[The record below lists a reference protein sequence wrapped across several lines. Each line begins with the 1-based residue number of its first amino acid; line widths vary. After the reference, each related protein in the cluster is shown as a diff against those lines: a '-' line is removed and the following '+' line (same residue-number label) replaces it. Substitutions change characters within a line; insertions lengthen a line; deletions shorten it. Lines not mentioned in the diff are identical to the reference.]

1 MSEKNVIGRNFEIS
15 QLKETLASKE
25 SELVV
30 VYGRRRVGKTFL
42 VNEFFDNHFDFKLT
56 GVFNESTKVQ
66 LGRFAAAMDE
76 YSGIHSEPPED
87 WFKAFDALKAY
98 LKSLHKK
105 RKIVFIDEMPW
116 LDTTKSDFVPAL
128 ESFWNGWAAAQRNI
142 VLIACGSATS
152 WITDKLLGD
161 RGGLFNRSSV
171 RLFVRPF
178 TLHEV
183 ELYLKSKGIDWTRY
197 DIAECYMIMGGIP
210 FYLKQLNA
218 KLSFTQNIDNM
229 FFRNNAVLWDEFEH
243 LYHSLFKQAD
253 SHIAIVEALAK
264 KKIGLTQQEIV
275 KEAGLVANGKISKY
289 LRNLEINGFVLPY
302 RFFGKKK
309 RETVYQLS
317 DFYSMFYF
325 AYIKGNYGKD
335 EHFWTNSL
343 DNPSRSAWAGYT
355 FEQLCKCHLE
365 QIKRKLGI
373 AGVLSETSSWF
384 CMAEDDESG
393 KEQKR
398 KRGAQ
403 IDLLIDRRDR
413 VVNLCEMKFS
423 LNDYTIDADYDESLR
438 NKIDAFKRETAT
450 RKSLQLTMI
459 TTYGVKKNKY
469 SNRVQSEVVLDDLFA
484 E

>member
-1 MSEKNVIGRNFEIS
+1 MSQKNIIGRKYEIA
-15 QLKETLASKE
+15 QLQGCLDSRE

-56 GVFNESTKVQ
+56 GVFNEPTKVQ
-66 LGRFAAAMDE
+66 LGRFAASMDE
-76 YSGIHSEPPED
+76 YSGTHSEAPEN
-87 WFKAFDALKAY
+87 WFKAFDALKMY

-116 LDTTKSDFVPAL
+116 LDTTKSGFVPAL
-128 ESFWNGWAAAQRNI
+128 EAFWNGWAAAQRNI

-152 WITDKLLGD
+152 WMTDKLLGD
-161 RGGLFNRSSV
+161 KGGLFNRSSV
-171 RLFVRPF
+171 RLFVQPF
-178 TLHEV
+178 TLHET

-218 KLSFTQNIDNM
+218 KWSFSQNIDNM
-229 FFRNNAVLWDEFEH
+229 FFRKNAVLWDEFDH

-253 SHIAIVEALAK
+253 AHIAIVEALAK
-264 KKIGLTQQEIV
+264 KKMGLTRLEIA
-275 KEAGLVANGKISKY
+275 KETRLPINGKLSKF

-302 RFFGKKK
+302 QFFGKKK
-309 RETVYQLS
+309 QETIYQLS

-325 AYIKGNYGKD
+325 AYIKENYGKD
-335 EHFWTNSL
+335 EHFWTNGL
-343 DNPSRSAWAGYT
+343 DNPSRSAWAGFT
-355 FEQLCKCHLE
+355 FEQLCKNHLE

-373 AGVLSETSSWF
+373 AGVLTETSSWF
-384 CMAEDDESG
+384 SKIKDDSDKGE
-393 KEQKR
+393 KQ

-413 VVNLCEMKFS
+413 VINLCEIKFS
-423 LNDYTIDADYDESLR
+423 INDYMIDADYEKTLR

-450 RKSLQLTMI
+450 KKSVQLTMI

-469 SNRVQSEVVLDDLFA
+469 SNRVQSEVVLNDLF
-484 E
+484 EE